1 MVADGS
7 CCRRVERKR
16 AEIGTKLVELRA
28 QIVALEQQTAFDVV
42 IKAYDPTTPQRL
54 RRMPSVVAA
63 NVREA
68 TPMPFLSF

>member
-1 MVADGS
+1 
-7 CCRRVERKR
+7 
-16 AEIGTKLVELRA
+16 VELRA